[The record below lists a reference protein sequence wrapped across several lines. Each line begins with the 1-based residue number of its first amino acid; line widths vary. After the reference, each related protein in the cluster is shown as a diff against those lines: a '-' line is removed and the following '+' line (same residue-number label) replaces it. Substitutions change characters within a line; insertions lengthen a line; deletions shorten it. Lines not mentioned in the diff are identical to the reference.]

1 MSVQNFDVIIVGAG
15 IAGSSLAAALS
26 NTSLRIAIIEAQSL
40 RSDKPDLND
49 GVDDFDPRV
58 SALTATSQQFFE
70 QQQVWSDMVAMR
82 VSPYQHM
89 HVWDGDGT
97 ASIDFDADE
106 INQPCLGHIVEN
118 RVTVFALQQRLR
130 QAANIQIVDGV
141 KLTELGQAENQGEE
155 RRRIVLDDGRQLTA
169 SLLVAADGA
178 QSILREKAGFQLR
191 QWEYGHNGI
200 VATVRME
207 KTHQAT
213 AWQRFMPEGPL
224 AMLPL
229 ETSDGSQQ
237 LCSIVWSAKTELAD
251 ELMQQSD
258 EQFCQRLE
266 RALESRLGKVEA
278 ISSRFS
284 FPLKQRHA
292 TDYTKPGLVL
302 VADAAHTIHPLAGQ
316 GINIGLK
323 DVVALAEEIIR
334 GQNRG
339 LNPGHATILSRYQRR
354 RKGDNL
360 AMMLGMEGF
369 KRLFAETALP
379 VRWARNAG
387 MRWVD
392 QATPLKNRIVRQAMG
407 L

>member
-1 MSVQNFDVIIVGAG
+1 MSVQEFDVIIVGAG
-15 IAGSSLAAALS
+15 IAGSSLAAALI
-26 NTSLRIAIIEAQSL
+26 NTSLRIAIVEAQPL
-40 RSDKPDLND
+40 RSDEPNLNE

-130 QAANIQIVDGV
+130 KAANIQIVDGV
-141 KLTELGQAENQGEE
+141 KLTELDQAEDK
-155 RRRIVLDDGRQLTA
+155 RRIVLDDGRQLTA

-229 ETSDGSQQ
+229 ETSDGGRQ

-292 TDYTKPGLVL
+292 TDYTKPGLAL

-323 DVVALAEEIIR
+323 DVAALAEEIIR

-339 LNPGHATILSRYQRR
+339 LNLGHASILSRYQRR